1 MPERDN
7 LLELRDIVKTYNGNY
22 ALNKVRL
29 EVKRG
34 TVHALL
40 GENGAGKSTM
50 IKVLSGAIKPDSGTI
65 IYEGKEYHSFEPKQ
79 ALDLGIGVVYQE
91 LNMIPYL
98 TVADN
103 VFIGNEPMKGIL
115 LNKREAVKKTKE
127 VFQSLGIEIDPNEQV
142 GNLSVA
148 YQQMVE
154 IAKAASKQVKLLILD
169 EPSAALSE
177 KEVDALF
184 ALIRRLVKQGIS
196 IIYISHRMEELD
208 EIADE
213 VTIIRD
219 GEYIDTVTMK
229 DTTREELIAKM
240 VGRPLGKDYPTGNY
254 TQKEVLLRAN
264 HINND
269 RVHDV
274 SFELHKGEV
283 LGFCGLVGA
292 GRTETMRAIFGA
304 DYATGE
310 IEVAGKPVSIHCPRE
325 AVANGIALLTENR
338 KTEGLNMKMTIRENI
353 MLSDMDAVISKG
365 VINSRKEMEIATKA
379 AEDLK
384 LKCAGMNYLVS
395 SLSGGNQQKVVMA
408 KWLLTESPIM
418 IFDEPTRGIDIG
430 VKQEIYQIMKN
441 LAKQGK
447 GIILISS
454 ELPELLGVSDRIIVM
469 NRGSVVAEVNAKEM
483 TQEKLL
489 DYALTEVD
497 QKTEVKQ

>member
-229 DTTREELIAKM
+229 DSTREELIAKM

>member
-65 IYEGKEYHSFEPKQ
+65 IYEGKEYDSFEPKQ

-229 DTTREELIAKM
+229 DSTREELIAKM

-325 AVANGIALLTENR
+325 AVANGIALLTDNR
-338 KTEGLNMKMTIRENI
+338 KTEGLNMKMPIRENI

-395 SLSGGNQQKVVMA
+395 SLSGGKQQKVVMA

>member
-418 IFDEPTRGIDIG
+418 IFDEPTRGIDIS